1 MSENEIK
8 ILRESL
14 DNIFKIYY
22 SLNGRKFQLLKDFL
36 PDGVY
41 QEFGNRICIIT
52 DSPTDSIYIEV
63 TNSRL
68 SIYINN
74 ESVYDYDQMSDGMD
88 ACDKVLF
95 DFIQEISGMLSNVY
109 EQYEN
114 RSSNISKSHEK
125 ILNKAISKLK
135 IKGGE

>member
-1 MSENEIK
+1 
-8 ILRESL
+8 
-14 DNIFKIYY
+14 
-22 SLNGRKFQLLKDFL
+22 LNGRKFQLLKDFL
-36 PDGVY
+36 PDAIY

-74 ESVYDYDQMSDGMD
+74 ESVYDYDQMSDGMN

-114 RSSNISKSHEK
+114 RSSDISKSHEK